1 MNLTSDNTPFIRDD
15 IAREIVVAPPG
26 CGKTG
31 RLTRRLDTALKE
43 AGKDPSRGKAVLC
56 LTFTRNAAEEMV
68 QRIKKP
74 LPDDSPHFIGTLHA
88 YCWRALREDAR
99 DDKVRLVLIDEHLQ
113 ERFSELS
120 GLGRFNS
127 ANEFEGKKEPEISL
141 DKVTMVA
148 ALAAR
153 GEEITFE
160 SWRSDAWKG
169 MVMEFAGKYNAF
181 KKELDEEKGGRI
193 HMDFHDV
200 LYEALDRLRSGR
212 WTTRFDLVLVDE
224 VQDLTPMQLE
234 IIELLVRRGGRIC
247 YYGDPQQAIYS
258 FMGVNLKKLHELW
271 NLCGEEDRHYYR
283 TNFRTSPHLLPII
296 NRFAQNRLRNA
307 GIWERSGIDWTQK
320 PSKQKLKEGTP
331 QYGGLRLTRNKDLD
345 EDIALIHGRSFEDEL
360 DRICSLI
367 DSFPPDESNVILV
380 RRNETVRKA
389 AAHLKGKNRYVILSG
404 DGREH
409 VFVPRLMGAF
419 MLACCHP
426 EGMPEYDDELNAL
439 VHGEDPWV
447 YLLEF
452 LVGPA
457 VRTRLRDCLAAMKER
472 YGVTPLDVVGG
483 RYAGAPMNARD
494 DDKDRGIRETVGI
507 LRGMAA
513 PYANFQTLRDDVR
526 EGRYTDDELNGK
538 LCDFLAHSHMLL
550 IEGGHLSAYQKRQWS
565 FIVGRAKK
573 ALSHVTLLSLEE
585 RISIIADT
593 LGRITPE
600 QLVPYYQR
608 PAIRVMTI
616 HKAKG
621 LGFDNVFMFGCD
633 SSWDTNW
640 DYDQPDEADRVFFVG
655 MTRAKR
661 RLVFSYS
668 DFVQPD
674 GASKRSHLR
683 SFSPLRQKKKR
694 GRKKK
699 GLAK

>member
-1 MNLTSDNTPFIRDD
+1 LHYSLPMMNLTSDNTPFVRDD

-26 CGKTG
+26 CGKTE
-31 RLTRRLDTALKE
+31 RLTRRLDSALKD
-43 AGKDPSRGKAVLC
+43 AGKGPSRGKAVLC

-68 QRIKKP
+68 QRIRKP
-74 LPDDSPHFIGTLHA
+74 LPDNSPHFIGTLHA
-88 YCWRALREDAR
+88 YCWRRLREDAKDAK
-99 DDKVRLVLIDEHLQ
+99 DDNVRPVLIDEHLL

-127 ANEFEGKKEPEISL
+127 ANEFDGKKEPEISL

-148 ALAAR
+148 SLASR
-153 GEEITFE
+153 GETVSFE
-160 SWRSDAWKG
+160 SWRSDAWKRL
-169 MVMEFAGKYNAF
+169 VMEFAGKYNAF

-200 LYEALDRLRSGR
+200 LYEALDRLRGGS

-247 YYGDPQQAIYS
+247 YFGDPQQAIYS
-258 FMGVNLKKLHELW
+258 FMGVNLKKLYDLW
-271 NLCGEEDRHYYR
+271 NLCGEKDRHYYR

-296 NRFAQNRLRNA
+296 NRFAQNRLKNA

-320 PSKQKLKEGTP
+320 PSKQKMKEAPP
-331 QYGGLRLTRNKDLD
+331 QYGGLKLTRIGDLD

-367 DSFPPDESNVILV
+367 GSFSPNESNVILV
-380 RRNETVRKA
+380 RRNETVRRVA
-389 AAHLKGKNRYVILSG
+389 AYLKGKNRYVILSG

-409 VFVPRLMGAF
+409 VFVPRLMGAI

-426 EGMPEYDDELNAL
+426 EGMREDDDELSAL
-439 VHGEDPWV
+439 VHGVSPWV
-447 YLLEF
+447 YLLGF
-452 LVGPA
+452 LAGPA
-457 VRTRLRDCLAAMKER
+457 VRAQLPECLAEMKGR
-472 YGVTPLDVVGG
+472 YGLTPLDVVGG
-483 RYAGAPMNARD
+483 RYTGAPMNERD
-494 DDKDRGIRETVGI
+494 DLKDRGIREIVRI
-507 LRGMAA
+507 LRGVAE
-513 PYANFQTLRDDVR
+513 PYRRFQTLRDD
-526 EGRYTDDELNGK
+526 DSNGK
-538 LCDFLAHSHMLL
+538 LCDWLANSHKLL
-550 IEGGHLSAYQKRQWS
+550 IEDGYLNAYQKRQWS

-573 ALSHVTLLSLEE
+573 ALSHVTGSSLEE
-585 RISIIADT
+585 RVHLIAEA
-593 LGRITPE
+593 LERITPE

-633 SSWDTNW
+633 SSWDSNW
-640 DYDQPDEADRVFFVG
+640 DFDQPDEADRVFFVG
-655 MTRAKR
+655 MTRARK

-668 DFVQPD
+668 DIVQPD
-674 GASKRSHLR
+674 ETRKRSRLR
-683 SFSPLRQKKKR
+683 SFSPTRQKKKR
-694 GRKKK
+694 LSK
-699 GLAK
+699 